1 MKTNEFTTIDE
12 GVWDYL
18 KRAGIA
24 GEKAQVAAMAAYDQQ
39 KTQAAGFAA
48 WATKLQQAFYGALNA
63 NAISLTENHT
73 KNIENVNYKKFDL
86 ILESIITEQTQD
98 IVSWMKNYVKAF
110 MTNYVLPTN
119 YDATITSLINQFKT
133 TLKQEYA
140 KNPKK
145 QYNFQD
151 APNGPVAKIFNYIY
165 SIGQQQQRDA
175 RGNIQSY
182 ERRNSTAGAAGTAG
196 AGGAGGAAGTGAAG
210 ATGAGGTAG
219 AAGTG
224 ARTAATGTVGA
235 AGAGTTGAT
244 GATGAAGART
254 GTPAVATGARV
265 GAGTEIELP
274 GTNLKFRYSPQWIT
288 ADGKIASDSSAKVL
302 NQIASGVNRAD
313 ISMRDLTDARRQP
326 YKTGPGMSQ
335 YSENKKNLKNMIS
348 KTKARKL

>member
-182 ERRNSTAGAAGTAG
+182 ERRNSTAGA
-196 AGGAGGAAGTGAAG
+196 
-210 ATGAGGTAG
+210 TGAGGTAG

-224 ARTAATGTVGA
+224 ARTAATGTVGAAGAATGTVDA